1 MARDLTAGN
10 MRDKARCTVGRIV
23 ARNRSAG
30 NMRDKVR
37 CTVGRIVGR
46 DRSVGEY
53 EGEGSLTVR
62 WMSCGKGPIMRE
74 GRGICMR
81 KRLRIKAL
89 FCNFFPFSYRA
100 DRAGHGGGSDEL
112 VGRGCK
118 TFICAIVHFP
128 QGKTCT
134 RSGGCGSDLRPIDL
148 VTP

>member
-1 MARDLTAGN
+1 MRDKARCTVGRIVARNRSAGN
-10 MRDKARCTVGRIV
+10 MRDKVRCTVGRIV

-74 GRGICMR
+74 GGAWNMYE
-81 KRLRIKAL
+81 KAIKNQSVIL
-89 FCNFFPFSYRA
+89 
-100 DRAGHGGGSDEL
+100 
-112 VGRGCK
+112 
-118 TFICAIVHFP
+118 
-128 QGKTCT
+128 
-134 RSGGCGSDLRPIDL
+134 
-148 VTP
+148 